1 MNKIGF
7 FYQTSHNPCAV
18 EMNLTQIKKYHP
30 DSPIVIW
37 EDVSNLCE
45 EICKK
50 YNVPYKKVY
59 RLNEDT
65 QFHQSQPV
73 TELTGGLRYL
83 NRIYVSCMNEL
94 KDADWIIHYEDDVWI
109 KNTLS
114 EFPKTEWGGGLGMLW
129 DHPLMDYLEKTL
141 NIKGL
146 DRYHSA
152 CGGVVISRQAFINA
166 YLKVQDIDWVE
177 ISKMDKYVSR
187 YSDAIISYLLLFNKC
202 KWSSWDQWSQGGY
215 KDFVAYEKPI
225 IHNIKYWYRHNI
237 EDLDKINSQDNVKF
251 FLENNS

>member
-1 MNKIGF
+1 M
-7 FYQTSHNPCAV
+7 P
-18 EMNLTQIKKYHP
+18 
-30 DSPIVIW
+30 
-37 EDVSNLCE
+37 
-45 EICKK
+45 
-50 YNVPYKKVY
+50 
-59 RLNEDT
+59 R
-65 QFHQSQPV
+65 
-73 TELTGGLRYL
+73 
-83 NRIYVSCMNEL
+83 
-94 KDADWIIHYEDDVWI
+94 DADSVRTRAIWRAVD
-109 KNTLS
+109 S
-114 EFPKTEWGGGLGMLW
+114 ESNAPLTVMLFVTGATAEAAGALAVGTPRSMARMDGAEGATAPPEGAAMVGMLW